1 MQEIDYLMQLDESGV
16 IVHEDDAAVLNNVVE
31 WFKTPRGSVYGN
43 PAWGNILHSFQ
54 HEPPTEATEIAIEN
68 MIVVDLPRDVR
79 NVQISGIR
87 CAADPG
93 ELDVYNIA
101 LQTGQ
106 GLLTQQ
112 ITLGGAA

>member
-1 MQEIDYLMQLDESGV
+1 MEEIDYLMQLDESGV
-16 IVHEDDAAVLNNVVE
+16 IVHEDDGAVINNVVE
-31 WFKTPRGSVYGN
+31 WLRTPRGSVYGN

-79 NVQISGIR
+79 GVQISGIR
-87 CAADPG
+87 CYADPA
-93 ELDVYNIA
+93 EPDVYNIT

-106 GLLTQQ
+106 SLITQQ
-112 ITLGGAA
+112 ITLGGA